1 MGCSHQKLSE
11 TGLRIV
17 GAFLKVKLC
26 GCVRRSRHMATSTL
40 DDNRIA
46 DSRPGIRGVPVAGP
60 DTRVWQ
66 ALSLPRNTSHQKG
79 GWGNYEDL
87 AGSGIVDIRAE
98 IV

>member
-1 MGCSHQKLSE
+1 MKRSKISDH
-11 TGLRIV
+11 
-17 GAFLKVKLC
+17 
-26 GCVRRSRHMATSTL
+26 VRRNYKHTFSHSTEL
-40 DDNRIA
+40 TYQIGSGEPNVN
-46 DSRPGIRGVPVAGP
+46 SRPGIRDVPVAGP

-79 GWGNYEDL
+79 GWGNYGDL